1 MSPCLH
7 ETFVYNKIIRKKV
20 IQKINGVKIDEM
32 VQIKWKGADADAG
45 PCFF

>member
-1 MSPCLH
+1 M
-7 ETFVYNKIIRKKV
+7 V

-32 VQIKWKGADADAG
+32 VQIKWKGADADDG